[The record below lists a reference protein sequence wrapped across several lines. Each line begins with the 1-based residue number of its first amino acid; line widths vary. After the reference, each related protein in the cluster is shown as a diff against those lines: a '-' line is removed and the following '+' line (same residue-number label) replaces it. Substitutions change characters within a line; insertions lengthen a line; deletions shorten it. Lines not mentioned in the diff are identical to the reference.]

1 MEEQKDESRQA
12 NSEEATTDKI
22 WNSTLRTFH
31 SATFKAN
38 QYKRI
43 VQKKID
49 LNAVQKKI
57 SAAHSDLGKTI
68 DDMREAGEKAILSK
82 ADIKAMFSQLDS
94 LKYTAESLVAE
105 IEEIR
110 NEEEFPEG
118 NTPEEGDS
126 SH

>member
-1 MEEQKDESRQA
+1 MDEKKEENEQNKDGT
-12 NSEEATTDKI
+12 ATTEKI

-31 SATFKAN
+31 NATFKAN

-57 SAAHSDLGKTI
+57 GVAHADLGKMI

-82 ADIKAMFSQLDS
+82 ADVKAMFAQIDS
-94 LKYTAESLVAE
+94 LKHTATSLVAE
-105 IEEIR
+105 IEEIKL
-110 NEEEFPEG
+110 EEELHDEASQSPPEQ
-118 NTPEEGDS
+118 P
-126 SH
+126 H